1 MANQFGNVLR
11 DAFGDLCHGKGRRL
25 SPWYIKLCIRLGAVE
40 ARFQMDRK
48 GRKAAGVERL
58 ERVFHIPHIASS
70 KFIAPRKPIEEDC
83 LNLQHLPWRNPW
95 KTEKI
100 SHASLLELYQQAES
114 CMYRE
119 LNALEAFL
127 KGRDDG
133 VCLIALIGDT
143 SYHSGLP
150 ENVSLHVTSV
160 SEQKEAR

>member
-1 MANQFGNVLR
+1 MPWNVARHLIPQ
-11 DAFGDLCHGKGRRL
+11 RRNASKL
-25 SPWYIKLCIRLGAVE
+25 SPIISRCGPTSVSYTHL
-40 ARFQMDRK
+40 
-48 GRKAAGVERL
+48 
-58 ERVFHIPHIASS
+58 

-100 SHASLLELYQQAES
+100 SHASLLELYQQAVS